1 MEIRALT
8 LGAGLCAGLMT
19 ALTPA
24 LTVAETVNPMAKV
37 RNVVI
42 TMKGTS
48 ENIAGLCRPALVQE
62 LEDED
67 FVVVKDRAKADA
79 ELIFTASHVTITQG
93 RRMDIGKSQLNYA
106 VEVNDMSGRRLW
118 SLVDHEWGSSLAD
131 ACEDAADDIA
141 DELEDARD
149 D

>member
-1 MEIRALT
+1 MEIRMWT
-8 LGAGLCAGLMT
+8 LGTGLWIGLLT
-19 ALTPA
+19 AMVPA
-24 LTVAETVNPMAKV
+24 LAAAETVNPMAKV
-37 RNVVI
+37 RNLVLSL
-42 TMKGTS
+42 KGTP
-48 ENIAGLCRPALVQE
+48 ENIAGLCRPALVAA

-79 ELIFTASHVTITQG
+79 EVVFTANHVTITQG

-106 VEVNDMSGRRLW
+106 VEVTDTNGRRLW
-118 SLVDHEWGSSLAD
+118 SLVDHEWGGSLAD